1 MQTSAVK
8 KRDHSVVDKYTI
20 SSRAIP
26 ACPRFSLHQIEYP
39 YPPCCMSHF
48 LSICTIASV
57 QSAFRVSHQGIQP
70 AVSYKQIN
78 LRNEKCRSPP
88 RGIKTIQRTVQISK
102 HPPSMRLLKW
112 CHIRPACVILFLTSF
127 AFQSPGAR
135 HSLAISKSVKRS
147 SSSVFLHLRFIL
159 LQLPR
164 CGPRRLTF
172 ATQLDLARNSSEMK
186 QIMML

>member
-1 MQTSAVK
+1 MLKFKLQSRSHLNIPFLSITVKREKFFSWNLSQMQTSAVK

-57 QSAFRVSHQGIQP
+57 QSAFRISHQGIQP

-88 RGIKTIQRTVQISK
+88 RSIKTIQRTVQISK
-102 HPPSMRLLKW
+102 HPPSMRRLK
-112 CHIRPACVILFLTSF
+112 
-127 AFQSPGAR
+127 
-135 HSLAISKSVKRS
+135 
-147 SSSVFLHLRFIL
+147 
-159 LQLPR
+159 
-164 CGPRRLTF
+164 
-172 ATQLDLARNSSEMK
+172 
-186 QIMML
+186 